1 MSNIALSWA
10 FKCHVGNASAKAV
23 LVYLADRADDDGTAA
38 YPKIATIVNV
48 TELSERTV
56 RAALKTLQERGFIRR
71 GDQRYARLGR
81 GGRNRLPQY
90 CQVVWDLAVESDPST
105 LTWIKETHTAEQ
117 DPMTM
122 SGTVDPAAST
132 IMENGESKD
141 ILSENVETKPIP
153 STANPAGLETEPKPA
168 LQIPQGQHCKSR
180 TSGSANAAPL
190 APQISQ
196 GCIYKDKTL
205 HVNPPCKPNPS
216 LPTGELPASGKRP
229 AEKDGN
235 DMAGTDSEAATV
247 MEHLTSVRSRLMLT
261 TAEPTKRDRAKI
273 GNLVGR
279 IAKAHDDDHAA
290 AVALILA
297 AIDWLPSNTY
307 WLGRIDSARR
317 LADNWDGIAND
328 WTISHIER
336 QRASD
341 SEARDRDRKTK
352 PVRNSRV
359 PSRYEERHVHTLVCE
374 HVLADMR
381 PHEDEYDHE
390 GSLRYGHPSEWQTAC
405 MEHADELN
413 QRDGIE
419 VAA

>member
-23 LVYLADRADDDGTAA
+23 LIYLADRADDDGTAA

-56 RAALKTLQERGFIRR
+56 RTALKTLQERGFIRR
-71 GDQRYARLGR
+71 GDQRYARLGK

-90 CQVVWDLAVESDPST
+90 CQIVWDLAVESDPST

-141 ILSENVETKPIP
+141 IPPENVETKPIP

-190 APQISQ
+190 ALQISQ

-235 DMAGTDSEAATV
+235 DMDGTESEAATV

-352 PVRNSRV
+352 PVRNTRV
-359 PSRYEERHVHTLVCE
+359 PSRHEERHVHALVCE

-419 VAA
+419 VDA

>member
-23 LVYLADRADDDGTAA
+23 LIYLADRADDDGTAA

-56 RAALKTLQERGFIRR
+56 RTALKTLQERGFIRR
-71 GDQRYARLGR
+71 GDQRYARLGK

-90 CQVVWDLAVESDPST
+90 CQIVWDLAVESDPST
-105 LTWIKETHTAEQ
+105 LEWIRETHTAER

-132 IMENGESKD
+132 VTENGESKD
-141 ILSENVETKPIP
+141 VTPENVGTKPVS

-168 LQIPQGQHCKSR
+168 LQIPRGQHCKSR

-190 APQISQ
+190 ALQISQ

-261 TAEPTKRDRAKI
+261 TAEPTRRDRAKI

-317 LADNWDGIAND
+317 LADNWNQIAND
-328 WTISHIER
+328 WTISQIER

-352 PVRNSRV
+352 PVRNTRV
-359 PSRYEERHVHTLVCE
+359 PPRHEERHVHTLVCE

-419 VAA
+419 VDA

>member
-190 APQISQ
+190 ALQISQ

-336 QRASD
+336 QHASD

>member
-23 LVYLADRADDDGTAA
+23 LIYLADRADDDGTAA

-71 GDQRYARLGR
+71 GDQRYARLGK

-90 CQVVWDLAVESDPST
+90 CQIVWDLAVETDPST
-105 LTWIKETHTAEQ
+105 LEWIRETHTAER

-141 ILSENVETKPIP
+141 ILSENVGPKPVS

-190 APQISQ
+190 ALQISQ

-261 TAEPTKRDRAKI
+261 TAEPTRRDRAKI

-307 WLGRIDSARR
+307 WLGRIDSTRR
-317 LADNWDGIAND
+317 LADNWDQIAND
-328 WTISHIER
+328 WTISRIER

>member
-71 GDQRYARLGR
+71 GDQRYARLGK

-90 CQVVWDLAVESDPST
+90 CQVVWDLAVEADPST
-105 LTWIKETHTAEQ
+105 LEWIRETHTAER

-141 ILSENVETKPIP
+141 VTPENVGTKPVS
-153 STANPAGLETEPKPA
+153 STANPAGLENEPKPA
-168 LQIPQGQHCKSR
+168 VQIPQGQHCKSR
-180 TSGSANAAPL
+180 TSGSANVAGPAL
-190 APQISQ
+190 QISQ

-261 TAEPTKRDRAKI
+261 TAEPTRRDRAKI

-317 LADNWDGIAND
+317 LADNWDQIAND
-328 WTISHIER
+328 WTISQIER
-336 QRASD
+336 RRALD

-352 PVRNSRV
+352 PVRATRV
-359 PSRYEERHVHTLVCE
+359 PSRYEERHVHTFVCE

>member
-105 LTWIKETHTAEQ
+105 LTWIKEAHTAEQ

-190 APQISQ
+190 ALQISQ

>member
-1 MSNIALSWA
+1 M
-10 FKCHVGNASAKAV
+10 
-23 LVYLADRADDDGTAA
+23 
-38 YPKIATIVNV
+38 
-48 TELSERTV
+48 
-56 RAALKTLQERGFIRR
+56 
-71 GDQRYARLGR
+71 
-81 GGRNRLPQY
+81 
-90 CQVVWDLAVESDPST
+90 WDLAVESDPST
-105 LTWIKETHTAEQ
+105 LEWIRETHTAER

-132 IMENGESKD
+132 VTENGESKD
-141 ILSENVETKPIP
+141 IPPENVGTKPIP

-180 TSGSANAAPL
+180 TSGSANVAGPAL
-190 APQISQ
+190 QISQ

-235 DMAGTDSEAATV
+235 DMTGTDSEAATV
-247 MEHLTSVRSRLMLT
+247 MEHLTSVRSRLTLT
-261 TAEPTKRDRAKI
+261 TAEPTRRDRAKI

-279 IAKAHDDDHAA
+279 IAKAHGDDHAA

-328 WTISHIER
+328 WTISQIER
-336 QRASD
+336 RRASD

-352 PVRNSRV
+352 PVRNTRV
-359 PSRYEERHVHTLVCE
+359 PSRHEERHVHTFVCE

-419 VAA
+419 VTA

>member
-10 FKCHVGNASAKAV
+10 FRCHVGNASAKAV

-71 GDQRYARLGR
+71 GDQRYARLGK

-90 CQVVWDLAVESDPST
+90 CQIVWDLAVESDPST
-105 LTWIKETHTAEQ
+105 LEWIRETHAAER
-117 DPMTM
+117 DPKTM
-122 SGTVDPAAST
+122 GNTVDPAAST

-141 ILSENVETKPIP
+141 ILPENVETKPIP
-153 STANPAGLETEPKPA
+153 SSANLAGLENETETA
-168 LQIPQGQHCKSR
+168 VQISQGQLCKSR
-180 TSGSANAAPL
+180 TSSSANAAPL
-190 APQISQ
+190 ALQISQ

-205 HVNPPCKPNPS
+205 HVNPPCKPSPS

-235 DMAGTDSEAATV
+235 DMTGTDSEAATV

-261 TAEPTKRDRAKI
+261 TAEPTKRDHAKI

-279 IAKAHDDDHAA
+279 IAKAHDDDRATA
-290 AVALILA
+290 MALILA

-328 WTISHIER
+328 WTISQIER
-336 QRASD
+336 RRASD

-352 PVRNSRV
+352 PVRNTRV
-359 PSRYEERHVHTLVCE
+359 PSRYEERHRHTLVCE